1 MQLGYRVTT
10 LENMLLLLCT
20 LSWSAETPKI
30 SGSAQMSSPAR
41 SLAEAE
47 YKSRSLELTPYGEGF
62 RVQDGRGRTLDPEVF
77 AKRSE
82 DWWTW
87 QRIDYQARLSR
98 TVVSGFYLIGGL
110 SALVGANVVPLVA
123 NGFSDQDLARITR
136 ISGAGLVVAGLGM
149 VGGGYYIHNQ
159 NEARLADPT
168 VWWSPEQAQDL
179 VDAYNE
185 ELADDLQVKPTVG
198 QSRVEL
204 QPALGP
210 GAVGLAGRF

>member
-1 MQLGYRVTT
+1 
-10 LENMLLLLCT
+10 MLLLLCT
-20 LSWSAETPKI
+20 LSWSTETPQQPT
-30 SGSAQMSSPAR
+30 SGQVSSPAR

-47 YKSRSLELTPYGEGF
+47 YQSRALALAPFEQGF

-98 TVVSGFYLIGGL
+98 TVVSSFYLIGGL
-110 SALVGANVVPLVA
+110 SALIGANVVPLVA
-123 NGFSDQDLARITR
+123 NGFSDPDLARITR
-136 ISGAGLVVAGLGM
+136 LSGAGLVVAGLGM

-159 NEARLADPT
+159 NEARLADPSF
-168 VWWSPEQAQDL
+168 WWSSEQAQDL
-179 VDAYNE
+179 VDDYNQQ
-185 ELADDLQVKPTVG
+185 LADELRVQPPAREAK
-198 QSRVEL
+198 VEL

>member
-1 MQLGYRVTT
+1 
-10 LENMLLLLCT
+10 MLLLLCT
-20 LSWSAETPKI
+20 LSWSAETPN
-30 SGSAQMSSPAR
+30 AVQMSSPSR

-47 YKSRSLELTPYGEGF
+47 YQSRSLQLEPYGEGF

-98 TVVSGFYLIGGL
+98 TVVSGFYLVGGL

-123 NGFSDQDLARITR
+123 NGFTNSDLARITR
-136 ISGAGLVVAGLGM
+136 ISGAGLVIAGLGM

-159 NEARLADPT
+159 NEARLVDPNE
-168 VWWSPEQAQDL
+168 WWSPEQAQEL
-179 VDAYNE
+179 VDNYNKD
-185 ELADDLQVKPTVG
+185 LAEQLRVTPPASQP
-198 QSRVEL
+198 RVEL
-204 QPALGP
+204 QPILGP
-210 GAVGLAGRF
+210 GALGLAGRF